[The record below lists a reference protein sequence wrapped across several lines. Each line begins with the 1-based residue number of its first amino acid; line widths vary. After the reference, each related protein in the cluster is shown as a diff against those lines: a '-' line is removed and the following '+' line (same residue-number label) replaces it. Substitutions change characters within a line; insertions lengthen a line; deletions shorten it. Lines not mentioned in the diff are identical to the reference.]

1 MIPALVS
8 HVTQNVLL
16 CRYHVMMLARGWITR
31 SHPQRQSSTL
41 YSGEVPMVPHWN
53 RLCWANH
60 PTVTQW
66 QPLHP
71 DIEWLLHQVGRGSC
85 STIKV
90 CTSGCWISFQVMSYV
105 CKSAIICSKLLLCTL
120 FLRIFMR
127 MGLPQ
132 VLTTDQGME
141 FHNQLNEEL
150 MRSLGIKHH
159 LTTAYHPQ
167 VTYAQQDSCTAFLQ

>member
-16 CRYHVMMLARGWITR
+16 CRYHVMMLARGWIRR
-31 SHPQRQSSTL
+31 SRPQRQSSTL

-85 STIKV
+85 STIEVVAKSLFKV
-90 CTSGCWISFQVMSYV
+90 CLIGI
-105 CKSAIICSKLLLCTL
+105 CKLAIICSKLLLCTL
-120 FLRIFMR
+120 FLRIFNSATNSMKSSW
-127 MGLPQ
+127 GVSGSNIIWPLH
-132 VLTTDQGME
+132 TT
-141 FHNQLNEEL
+141 H
-150 MRSLGIKHH
+150 R
-159 LTTAYHPQ
+159 
-167 VTYAQQDSCTAFLQ
+167 